1 MKPIKRVKQLQSIA
15 DQYERLV
22 KSGGVVWS
30 DVDINDLPDGTME
43 YVRIMLV
50 EAGISFQVG
59 EPKLGGTI
67 LFKLDDPLVGFLHH
81 DRILGVHLWVDRRFD
96 IGLHNESVFNYLIAK
111 KVDLGVLSRDAVDK
125 FTAKGRFYLEGGR
138 DESVGEEEEEDDDAS
153 VEEWG
158 GDDES
163 VEEPDNQ
170 FSSKR
175 SLWELREFATGR
187 LVVKGDLEHIT
198 KKILSIPNWQFGVSH
213 FLIPTNAYFKHML
226 RKPGKYF

>member
-15 DQYERLV
+15 DQYEGLV

-30 DVDINDLPDGTME
+30 DVDVNDLPDGTME

-138 DESVGEEEEEDDDAS
+138 DESVGEEEEEEEDDDAS

-158 GDDES
+158 DGES

-175 SLWELREFATGR
+175 SLWELREFAGGS
-187 LVVKGDLEHIT
+187 LIAKGDLGYIT
-198 KKILSIPNWQFGVSH
+198 NQLLAIPDGQYGVSH

-226 RKPGKYF
+226 RKPAS